1 MEFVAFVVNPIILI
15 LLSLISFP
23 LGEYLKGGYSI
34 KESIKRV
41 YSNLFI
47 DLMIFLYCTP
57 CLILIISYICL
68 K

>member
-23 LGEYLKGGYSI
+23 LSEYLKGDCSI